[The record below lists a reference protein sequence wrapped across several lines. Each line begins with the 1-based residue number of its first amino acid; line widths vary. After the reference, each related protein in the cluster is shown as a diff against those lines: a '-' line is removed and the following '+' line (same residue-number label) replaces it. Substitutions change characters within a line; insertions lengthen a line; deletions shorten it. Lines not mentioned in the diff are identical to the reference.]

1 MLIFIPSSSRVR
13 KDVTFDSK
21 ALTYIN
27 FSTGFKVFWI
37 HRRWLFRFWNIC
49 CSISLINVNPNEDG
63 SHQQWHNYLAQII
76 HLSVDQKNR
85 KLIQAIRIHTPFW
98 KKSSNLYRTYNNT
111 ESKKYGMT
119 SFNLCNLLIVL
130 YTTYRL
136 KTNFNTSNHKNDNM
150 SFVAWLIGLVVWMIH
165 IYETHFEPCGF
176 IHIAS
181 MAWISLVR

>member
-1 MLIFIPSSSRVR
+1 MFIDLNSRVR
-13 KDVTFDSK
+13 KDVTFNSK
-21 ALTYIN
+21 ALTYID

-98 KKSSNLYRTYNNT
+98 RKTLIYLSSRI
-111 ESKKYGMT
+111 MT
-119 SFNLCNLLIVL
+119 SFNLCHLSIVL